1 MYVYLIDFTFELLL
15 NFIKTNQTLLKMKL
29 KLLSS
34 FLLFSIFIFK
44 AFSHTGKDTL
54 TVQSVNKPEKTAFYQ
69 LDELDSK
76 FPLSGQNFRIT
87 SEPDFTF
94 ENLKSEYKTDAEI
107 FNNRAEAS
115 ASFEEIVKKGK
126 WIETLSNED
135 VNTLPVGIKHD

>member
-54 TVQSVNKPEKTAFYQ
+54 TVQSVSRPEKTAFYQ
-69 LDELDSK
+69 LDELYSK
-76 FPLSGQNFRIT
+76 FPLPGQDFRLSSR
-87 SEPDFTF
+87 SE
-94 ENLKSEYKTDAEI
+94 ERRVGKI
-107 FNNRAEAS
+107 F
-115 ASFEEIVKKGK
+115 G
-126 WIETLSNED
+126 L
-135 VNTLPVGIKHD
+135 